1 MTEVWKTSGMGRVV
15 VRVGLVRQL
24 ICLFGIRVEKKVF
37 LTPEKTVKKPGEHG
51 GIYSHGRCN
60 HH

>member
-1 MTEVWKTSGMGRVV
+1 ME
-15 VRVGLVRQL
+15 L
-24 ICLFGIRVEKKVF
+24 IGQFGIRGEKKVF
-37 LTPEKTVKKPGEHG
+37 LNSGKTVRKPGEPG